1 MDIKKILDYQTK
13 DFEII
18 KLERTLNESADKKIL
33 DNLVELVRASQ
44 NTSAMLEKEAEETL
58 LQYNNM
64 KKNYDDNIKLYE
76 NLNKKEIEKL
86 TETELA
92 EIMKL
97 ANNISTNLNIMEKK
111 LLQQADKINNI
122 LAEFE
127 NTKKRYNSA
136 REKHKIHKEKFNK
149 QTEEIQPQID
159 KLVLDLK
166 TMEKGIDANL
176 LGKYKVRRQD
186 KIFPIF
192 VAVNSNSCGGCM
204 VELASGQIEK
214 LKKDGFLECE
224 NCHRIIYFI

>member
-33 DNLVELVRASQ
+33 DNLVELVRTSQ

-64 KKNYDDNIKLYE
+64 KKNYEDNIKLYE

-86 TETELA
+86 TETELG

-136 REKHKIHKEKFNK
+136 KEKHKIHKEKFNK

-166 TMEKGIDANL
+166 TMEKGIDTNL
-176 LGKYKVRRQD
+176 LSKYKVRRQD

-204 VELASGQIEK
+204 MELASGQIEK